1 MEAGGGRGRTRG
13 MSNAITFYDPD
24 GDPLTHPATEV
35 LHVIERLVCALWVT
49 TAAILFGSLCCVGGR

>member
-1 MEAGGGRGRTRG
+1 